1 MASGTLALDLLPRR
15 EDLPGDG
22 WRMIGASAAGQG
34 DEGAELFDCVGPTF
48 PRDEEIVST
57 GESARFVQPPR
68 RLLYAVSV
76 EFDAA
81 ETTAR
86 AVQILQGD
94 AFAACL
100 GRSVAADLAADSS
113 NAELLDVEVLPVVA
127 TAGCRGSRLSFTAG
141 GEHGIMA
148 VHLDL
153 VTITVDEAAAV
164 LWLGDTDH
172 PFPGDERD
180 HVIDRIME
188 RVR

>member
-1 MASGTLALDLLPRR
+1 MASGTPALDLLPRR
-15 EDLPGDG
+15 EDLPGDE
-22 WRMIGASAAGQG
+22 WHMIGASAWGQG

-48 PRDEEIVST
+48 PRDDEIVST
-57 GESARFVQPPR
+57 AESARFVQPPR

-76 EFDAA
+76 EFDAPG
-81 ETTAR
+81 TTSR
-86 AVQILQGD
+86 AADILRGD

-100 GRSVAADLAADSS
+100 GRSVAADIAADAS

-127 TAGCRGSRLSFTAG
+127 AGGCRGSRLSFTAG

-153 VTITVDEAAAV
+153 VTITVDRAAAV

-172 PFPGDERD
+172 PFPGEERD
-180 HVIDRIME
+180 HVIGRILE